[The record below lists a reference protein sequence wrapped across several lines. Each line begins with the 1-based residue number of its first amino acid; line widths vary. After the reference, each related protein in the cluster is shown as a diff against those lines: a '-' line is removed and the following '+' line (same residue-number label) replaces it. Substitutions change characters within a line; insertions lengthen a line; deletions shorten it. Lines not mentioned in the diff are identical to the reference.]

1 MTWLWVRR
9 GRRRRD
15 ARASLMDLQVRALRF
30 TLFLGALSALPPLAI
45 DMALP
50 GLPMIQAELAASPA
64 EAAAVIAIFIAGFS
78 TAPIAVGPLADRYGR
93 KPVMLAG
100 VALFTLCALGC
111 ALAPSIG
118 PLLAFRLVQG
128 VGAGAVGI
136 LPRAIIR
143 DLFEGRSAR
152 LQLAGVSIVFSV
164 APLVAPTLGAGV
176 LTVGTWRTIFLTLVA
191 VGVVVT
197 ILASFGFR
205 ESHPSHKRQSLRP
218 SAVIAGYRKA
228 LTNPMCAGFSVI
240 GGTAFAG
247 LFAYVNTSPL
257 LFMQGYGVSK
267 AGFAGLFAVTASGV
281 IIGSTINTWL
291 INRSARPRTVLDVTL
306 CLLLCAGIAL
316 VAVGLA
322 KVRSPL
328 VVAALVMAY
337 IASFGLVFPNVVHE
351 AIHPLPEIA
360 GVASAV
366 VQSVQMLLGAVGGMA
381 AAALYRDG
389 SPLSIGLV
397 MSIGSIC
404 ALALYFGRLRRRI
417 AD

>member
-1 MTWLWVRR
+1 
-9 GRRRRD
+9 
-15 ARASLMDLQVRALRF
+15 MDLKVHALGF

-50 GLPMIQAELAASPA
+50 GLPTIQADLAASPA

-100 VALFTLCALGC
+100 LALFTLCALGC

-118 PLLAFRLVQG
+118 PLLAFRLLQG

-143 DLFEGRSAR
+143 DLFDGRSAR

-164 APLVAPTLGAGV
+164 APLVAPTLGAGI
-176 LTVGTWRTIFLTLVA
+176 LAFGTWRAIFFILVA
-191 VGVVVT
+191 VGVAV
-197 ILASFGFR
+197 IALASLGFQ
-205 ESHPSHKRQSLRP
+205 ESQARGKRRSLRP
-218 SAVIAGYRKA
+218 SAVVAGYRRA
-228 LTNPMCAGFSVI
+228 LTHPMCAGFSMI

-281 IIGSTINTWL
+281 IIGSAINTWL
-291 INRSARPRTVLDVTL
+291 INRHARPRTVLDVTL
-306 CLLLCAGIAL
+306 CLLLCAGMAL
-316 VAVGLA
+316 VAVALA
-322 KVRSPL
+322 RVGSPL
-328 VVAALVMAY
+328 VAAALVMVY
-337 IASFGLVFPNVVHE
+337 VASFGLVFPNVVHE

-366 VQSVQMLLGAVGGMA
+366 VQSVQMLLGAAGGMA
-381 AAALYRDG
+381 AAAFYSNG

-397 MSIGSIC
+397 MAIGSIC
-404 ALALYFGRLRRRI
+404 ALALYFGWLRRRI
-417 AD
+417 ED